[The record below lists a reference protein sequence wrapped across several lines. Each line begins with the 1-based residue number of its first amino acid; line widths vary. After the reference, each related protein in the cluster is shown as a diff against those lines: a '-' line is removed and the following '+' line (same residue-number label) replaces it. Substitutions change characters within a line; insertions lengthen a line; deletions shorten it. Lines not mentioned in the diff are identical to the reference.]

1 MKKNI
6 IIILSLIMSLSLLA
20 NDNPQCKREAEL
32 DSYYIINASLD
43 SIMRKTISAEY
54 KKGYYH
60 LVYALILV
68 KKGNDIY
75 VEFASL
81 ESHNVLIALLHQD
94 QTAHFYKRGSKPLGC
109 VLYNDCVF
117 YVILDGITSEESKLF
132 FRKAPMKIHISEI
145 EDTKGIYFFEQ
156 PLQVYRYSNG
166 GFEMIIPST
175 RQ

>member
-1 MKKNI
+1 
-6 IIILSLIMSLSLLA
+6 
-20 NDNPQCKREAEL
+20 
-32 DSYYIINASLD
+32 
-43 SIMRKTISAEY
+43 
-54 KKGYYH
+54 
-60 LVYALILV
+60 
-68 KKGNDIY
+68 
-75 VEFASL
+75 
-81 ESHNVLIALLHQD
+81 
-94 QTAHFYKRGSKPLGC
+94 

-132 FRKAPMKIHISEI
+132 LRRAPMKIHISEI